1 MIEEVKRR
9 VAQALPGCQ
18 IHVKDFTGTG
28 DHLEANVIWQGFEGM
43 TRLQQHRKVYEAL
56 DGLVGGGAPV
66 HALSIKTWT
75 TPPEE
80 LANPSEAYG
89 G

>member
-1 MIEEVKRR
+1 MIQEVKMR
-9 VAQALPGCQ
+9 VEKALPGAQ
-18 IHVKDFTGTG
+18 VVIKDFTGTG
-28 DHLEANVIWQGFEGM
+28 DHLEANVIWGGFEGM
-43 TRLQQHRKVYEAL
+43 SRLQQHRKIYEAL

-75 TPPEE
+75 TPPDEMG
-80 LANPSEAYG
+80 NPSEAYG